1 MTPQQLEELLNS
13 IQDKAN
19 EAIDKLIPLRQA
31 SQNGN
36 KYKIGYIIKK
46 FEVIAGACR
55 MARDKLPV
63 EFKL

>member
-1 MTPQQLEELLNS
+1 MTPNELANLLNS
-13 IQDKAN
+13 IQDQSNA
-19 EAIDKLIPLRQA
+19 AIDQLIPMRQA
-31 SQNGN
+31 SENGN

-46 FEVIAGACR
+46 LEVIVGACR